1 MVRKR
6 PYTPEEID
14 GLLGREAGTTRQ
26 RGTWQRG
33 PLPSDL
39 ILHLPI
45 AELVGVGS
53 RIKTAR
59 AVLLWAIL
67 RLQAVLMPRQVW
79 HKPRTGWIEA
89 AGMDRRA
96 VARAGEE
103 LEAVGLV
110 RVKREPGH
118 KTRYQLVDAPRRG
131 RSEVDGRDRDPA

>member
-1 MVRKR
+1 VRKR

-26 RGTWQRG
+26 RGTWQRQK
-33 PLPSDL
+33 LPSEL

-53 RIKTAR
+53 RVKTAR

-67 RLQAVLMPRQVW
+67 RLQAALMPKQTW
-79 HKPRTGWIEA
+79 QKPRSGWIEE

-96 VARAGEE
+96 LVRAGDE
-103 LEAVGLV
+103 LEAAGLV
-110 RVKREPGH
+110 RSKRAAGRA
-118 KTRYQLVDAPRRG
+118 TQYQLIAGRKG
-131 RSEVDGRDRDPA
+131 RSKANGRDRGPT